1 MGIELM
7 EKPEQLF
14 PYPRD
19 PLARFGF
26 IIGGFVNLAIIMLI
40 VLPVIMSFRH

>member
-1 MGIELM
+1 MSIEPM

-19 PLARFGF
+19 PLTRFGF
-26 IIGGFVNLAIIMLI
+26 IIGDLINLGVIMLI
-40 VLPVIMSFRH
+40 LVPVVMSFRH